1 MTQTR
6 TQANTDVKPRHSG
19 GRSRDPAKDCAILDA
34 AHRCFFD
41 NGFARTTME
50 EVAHVAGVSKVTV
63 YSRFADKGALF
74 EGVVAAQMA
83 RMGEALDGESAQD
96 APLQDRLNAF
106 GVALLTFLFDSDHV
120 AMKRMLAVEFI
131 TMPALARRFYEAG
144 PGTCRER
151 LASVL
156 AEYAARGEITLT
168 DPYYGAE
175 SLLSVWKG
183 FDDIRLEF
191 GLIDG
196 LPPEVV
202 AEKVRRGTA
211 AFLTMVRKG

>member
-6 TQANTDVKPRHSG
+6 AEANTAIKPRHSG

-34 AHRCFFD
+34 AHRCFFV

-83 RMGEALDGESAQD
+83 RMGEALDGESANE
-96 APLQDRLNAF
+96 APLEDRLNAF
-106 GVALLTFLFDSDHV
+106 GVALLTFLFDRDHV

-131 TMPALARRFYEAG
+131 TMPELARRFFEAG
-144 PGTCRER
+144 PGACRER
-151 LASVL
+151 LAGFL
-156 AEYAARGEITLT
+156 ADHAQRGEITLD

-196 LPPEVV
+196 LPPETV

-211 AFLTMVRKG
+211 AFLTMVRRR